1 MIVPRA
7 SRTARPTPS
16 ILWRFPAVV
25 VALGCAL
32 SCADSGAV
40 GNGSMP
46 VDESLTAI
54 RAAEDAR
61 DTAQAAIRPLVE
73 GLSHVEPRVRRT
85 AARALGRFEEPAFV
99 PLLVPVLSDPDPGVR
114 VAAVNALGQAGHV
127 RGWLEAA
134 AALSEGLSEEGDP
147 VVRGVYGQT
156 LGRLPYDDAD
166 AHATAEATVVELLAE
181 SPPQLSQSMLD
192 ARALA
197 LARGLESL
205 ARRGRALRALE
216 PETRVAL
223 GALAGYGGGPDAS
236 SVAGAARVRK
246 AALLAFLASGP
257 SPEPAVLEAALED
270 PDDEVRRIAARGLAQ
285 LAEPATMLGRALADP
300 APRVRWEAVR
310 IVGAQRRIHGCE
322 ALVGA
327 TRDPDPHVVI
337 LALDQLAE
345 PCPEPAEQLETLT
358 RTAGAEPGSGA
369 AWQPWAHAVYALA
382 RVAPQQ
388 AGDAVSRLAAH
399 PVSFARAW
407 AAQAAAEMPDR
418 AALSS
423 LIGDPDHNVRTAALR
438 GLVALDGRE
447 ADPHAVRNLA
457 SDDAQLVM
465 TAAEALEGTD
475 RAGAALP
482 ALFDALQRFTQT
494 GRQTSRDARV
504 AVLERIAELGS
515 AADADAVRS
524 YLTDFDPS
532 VAELAASTLDAWGQ
546 DAAASP
552 NVPAPSPVPD
562 PATLSRLARS
572 TVVLDM
578 ASGGQIE
585 IRLFPDVA
593 PTNAARF
600 ARLASE
606 GYFDGLTFHRIAA
619 NFVIQGGSPGAN
631 EYWGDGP
638 FSRDELD
645 LLGNWRGT
653 VGLSTRG
660 RDTGDAQL
668 YVNVIDNLRLDH
680 DYTVYGQV
688 VAGMD
693 VVDAA
698 LEGAVIVT
706 ARVVEDVP

>member
-1 MIVPRA
+1 MTVPRA
-7 SRTARPTPS
+7 SRTARPTLRPP
-16 ILWRFPAVV
+16 WRFPAAVF
-25 VALGCAL
+25 AFGCAL
-32 SCADSGAV
+32 SCSDPGNAGPSAAV
-40 GNGSMP
+40 
-46 VDESLTAI
+46 VDATLTAI
-54 RAAEDAR
+54 RTAEDAR
-61 DTAQAAIRPLVE
+61 DTAQAAIRPLVD
-73 GLSHVEPRVRRT
+73 GLNHVDARVRKT
-85 AARALGRFEEPAFV
+85 AARGLGRFEDPGFV
-99 PLLVPVLSDPDPGVR
+99 PLLAPILSDPDPGVR

-127 RGWLEAA
+127 RGWEDAA
-134 AALSEGLSEEGDP
+134 AALSEGLSAESDP
-147 VVRGVYGQT
+147 VIRGVYGQT
-156 LGRLPYDDAD
+156 LGRLPYDDAA
-166 AHATAEATVVELLAE
+166 AHAAAEATVIGLLAE

-223 GALAGYGGGPDAS
+223 GGLAAYAGGPDAS
-236 SVAGAARVRK
+236 SVAGAARVRR

-257 SPEPAVLEAALED
+257 SPDPAVLDAALED
-270 PDDEVRRIAARGLAQ
+270 PDAEVRRIAARGLAQ
-285 LAEPATMLGRALADP
+285 LAEPGTLLGRALADP

-345 PCPEPAEQLETLT
+345 PCPGPAEQLETLT
-358 RTAGAEPGSGA
+358 RAAAAEPGSA
-369 AWQPWAHAVYALA
+369 TAWQPWAHAVHALA

-388 AGDAVSRLAAH
+388 AADAVARLGAH
-399 PVSFARAW
+399 PVRFARAW
-407 AAQAAAEMPDR
+407 AARAAAQMPDR
-418 AALSS
+418 AVLSS
-423 LIGDPDHNVRTAALR
+423 LIQDPDPNVRTAALR
-438 GLVALDGRE
+438 GLAALDGRG
-447 ADPHAVRNLA
+447 ADPHAVRSLA

-465 TAAEALEGTD
+465 TAAGALEGTD
-475 RAGAALP
+475 QADTALP
-482 ALFDALQRFTQT
+482 ALFEALERFTRT

-504 AVLERIAELGS
+504 AVLERIAQLGS
-515 AADADAVRS
+515 TADADAVRS
-524 YLTDFDPS
+524 YLTDFDPN
-532 VAELAASTLDAWGQ
+532 VADLAASTLEAWGE
-546 DAAASP
+546 AATAAP
-552 NVPAPSPVPD
+552 NVPTPSPVPD

-578 ASGGQIE
+578 ESGGQIE

-593 PTNAARF
+593 PTNAGRF

-680 DYTVYGQV
+680 DYTVYGEV

-693 VVDAA
+693 VVDTA

-706 ARVVEDVP
+706 ARLVEDVP